1 MNKEQNK
8 ETNKRFET
16 RAIRT
21 QTARSQHREHSTPIF
36 ATSSFVYE
44 DVEQMQAYFG
54 GELKGNIY
62 SRFSNPSVKEFEDKI
77 ASLENCERAMAT
89 ASGMAAVFASFLAF
103 LKAGDHLIA
112 SRAVFGSTF
121 QVIAQTLP
129 KYGIEYTF
137 VDPLQPETW
146 EAAIRPNTKMLYLET
161 PSNPGLAVVD
171 LEWAGAFCK
180 AHQLLFNVDN
190 CFATPYLQNPADF
203 GADIVSHSAT
213 KFIDGQG
220 RVLGGVVAGKHDI
233 VEQVFL
239 FIRRTG
245 GSLSPFNAWVLSKSL
260 ETLAVRMDR
269 HCSNALALAESLDGH
284 SKILRINYP
293 FLPSHPQHEI
303 AKRQMRQGGGVITF
317 ELEGGVQAGVQF
329 LDRLKMISL
338 TANLGDSRSIASHPA
353 STTHL
358 RVPQEERLLI
368 GITEG
373 LIRISCGLE
382 HIDDIREDI
391 LNALDF

>member
-1 MNKEQNK
+1 MK
-8 ETNKRFET
+8 FET
-16 RAIRT
+16 RAVRT
-21 QTARSQHREHSTPIF
+21 QTERSQHREHSTPIF
-36 ATSSFVYE
+36 ATSSFIYE
-44 DVEQMQAYFG
+44 DVEQMQAHFS
-54 GELKGNIY
+54 GEIKGNIY

-103 LKAGDHLIA
+103 LKSGDHLVA

-129 KYGIEYTF
+129 QYGIEYTF
-137 VDPLQPETW
+137 VDPLRPDSW
-146 EAAIRPNTKMLYLET
+146 EEAIRPNTKMLYLET
-161 PSNPGLAVVD
+161 PSNPGLAIID
-171 LEWAGAFCK
+171 LAWVGEFCK
-180 AHQLLFNVDN
+180 SHHLLFNVDN

-220 RVLGGVVAGKHDI
+220 RVLGGVVAGKAEVI
-233 VEQVFL
+233 EKVFL

-269 HCSNALALAESLDGH
+269 HCDNAFALAKSLEDH
-284 SKILRINYP
+284 PKILQINYP
-293 FLPSHPQHEI
+293 FLPSHPQYDI
-303 AKRQMRQGGGVITF
+303 AKQQMRQGGGVVTF
-317 ELEGGVQAGVQF
+317 ELEGGVDAGVQF
-329 LDRLKMISL
+329 LNRLSMLSL

-358 RVPQEERLLI
+358 RVPAEERALI
-368 GITEG
+368 GISDG
-373 LIRISCGLE
+373 LIRVSCGLE
-382 HIDDIREDI
+382 HIDDIKNDI
-391 LNALDF
+391 NQALDF